1 MKFQLK
7 KTWNK
12 LKPDMKPGAR
22 AVSFTL
28 FALCALLLITSV
40 TGYVLRGTGKADA
53 CLDRMG
59 TSAVLNAASGGLV
72 DTIAADAKADKL
84 KELRKQSDFRQMGTG
99 KVTRLCEEAEAEAR
113 KEAEA
118 KYGNTENVDTTRVE
132 SLTADLKAA
141 LHVYNLAL
149 EKEQNAYADLYEK
162 LISSVSDWNAFIAVG
177 IAPEAEAPEAEAEDA
192 AQEPIPFDG
201 DGAIWDAMCEKVP
214 ELNQKQWLKDSFVK
228 LAKDMAAEQTKQ
240 LEAQT
245 NVSETAAEEETVEEE
260 QTVDMSYFV
269 ASSDMDVLEDKVDEA
284 YDQLWAELVNI
295 TPDLKTLNK
304 KNRDS
309 IRETIQDVVAAS
321 YEDFETRYSAY
332 AGQNAEQIL
341 DGFDRVYMK
350 LASLAEII
358 LIAFI
363 ALLLFA
369 ILYTWWKPITSNMGV
384 PRTIILLFFIYLC
397 LASRLFGMNVSAM
410 FGNVLERVGMYGIL
424 VLAMLPSIQCGIG
437 LNMGMTI
444 GCVSGL
450 FAIIVTLQL
459 NMTGYEALIV
469 GCVLGALV
477 ALPLGWAYSLL
488 LNRMKGSEMT
498 ISTYVGYSFVSL
510 MCIVWLLLPFYNPR
524 IVFPLRGSGMRV
536 THSLLGV
543 TAHLLDDL
551 GKFKILGVSIPTG
564 ILVFFLLMCL
574 IMWLFSRSKL
584 GVAMSA
590 VGSNPRFAEASGIN
604 VDHMRTL
611 GTILS
616 MVIAAIGIVV
626 YSSAFGYAQL
636 YNAPKQLG
644 FITASAILIGG
655 ASVSKGKVSH
665 VIIGVFLFEG
675 VLTLGQQVANAAVAG
690 GGLSEVMRIMISNG
704 IILYALT
711 QSGGDS
717 RG

>member
-1 MKFQLK
+1 MKAELK
-7 KTWNK
+7 NKLAK
-12 LKPDMKPGAR
+12 LKPDTTPTKR
-22 AVSFTL
+22 AVSVIL
-28 FALCALLLITSV
+28 FALCAVLLITSV
-40 TGYVLRGTGKADA
+40 TGYVLRGTKKSDE
-53 CLDRMG
+53 CLERMG
-59 TSAVLNAASGGLV
+59 TAAVLNAAGGGLV
-72 DTIAADAKADKL
+72 ETIAAEAKSDKL
-84 KELRKQSDFRQMGTG
+84 KELRKLPDFRQMGTG
-99 KVTRLCEEAEAEAR
+99 KVTQLCEEAEAAAR
-113 KEAEA
+113 AEAEA
-118 KYGNTENVDTTRVE
+118 KYGNTEGVDTAKVE
-132 SLTADLKAA
+132 SYTAELKSA
-141 LHVYNLAL
+141 LYDYDMAL
-149 EKEQNAYADLYEK
+149 QKEQKEYSDLYEEFTG
-162 LISSVSDWNAFIAVG
+162 SVADWNAFIAVG
-177 IAPEAEAPEAEAEDA
+177 SENGEEDLLWN
-192 AQEPIPFDG
+192 
-201 DGAIWDAMCEKVP
+201 AIIEKVP
-214 ELNQKQWLKDSFVK
+214 SLSQKEWLKDSFMK
-228 LAKDMAAEQTKQ
+228 LAADKAAEETKL
-240 LEAQT
+240 LEAQENT
-245 NVSETAAEEETVEEE
+245 AEEVTVSEDASVEEE
-260 QTVDMSYFV
+260 TVDMSYFV
-269 ASSDMDVLEDKVDEA
+269 ASSQIGGLTEKVDAA
-284 YDQLWAELVNI
+284 YDQLWTELVEI

-309 IRETIQDVVAAS
+309 IRESIQNVVAAS
-321 YEDFETRYSAY
+321 YEDVETRYNTY
-332 AGQNAEQIL
+332 AAQNAEKIL
-341 DGFDRVYMK
+341 TGGDKVYMK
-350 LASLAEII
+350 LASMAEIV
-358 LIAFI
+358 LIVFV

-369 ILYTWWKPITSNMGV
+369 ILYTWWKPITASMGV
-384 PRTIILLFFIYLC
+384 PRAIILLFFIYLC
-397 LASRLFGMNVSAM
+397 LASRLYGMNVSAM

-459 NMTGYEALIV
+459 NMTGYSALIV
-469 GCVLGALV
+469 ACLLGALV

-551 GKFKILGVSIPTG
+551 GKFTIFGVRVPTG
-564 ILVFFLLMCL
+564 ILVFFAVMCL
-574 IMWLFSRSKL
+574 IMWLFSRSKV
-584 GVAMSA
+584 GIAMSA

-611 GTILS
+611 GTVLS
-616 MVIAAIGIVV
+616 MVIAAVGIVV

-655 ASVSKGKVSH
+655 ASVSKAKVSH
-665 VIIGVFLFEG
+665 VFIGVFLFEG